1 LPPPRSH
8 TAAGGPPRRTAPAT
22 RRHPI
27 YSKVVVGFEPNERG
41 EDARALASLLARE
54 AGGELDEVHVE
65 HGSPAKALREM
76 AERGEADLIV
86 LGSTHRA
93 AFGAVAPGSVAERL
107 LNGAP
112 ARVAIAPSGYSR
124 ARTAMEA
131 DEGRGEGE
139 GATLPFVRDELRVIA
154 VGFNATAEAQAALDE
169 AAELAKR
176 AGATIRLIGVSVPM
190 PPMGAAAA
198 AQLPPDS
205 IGDFQARLHQA
216 AAALPA
222 DLRVLP
228 VHEKGE
234 PVDKLIERAGE
245 GVDLLVLGS
254 RGFGRVMRLLL
265 GSVSSR
271 VIRAAPCPVMVV
283 PYPGEERA

>member
-1 LPPPRSH
+1 LPPRRSH

-41 EDARALASLLARE
+41 EDARALAALLARE

-76 AERGEADLIV
+76 AERGAADLIV

-93 AFGAVAPGSVAERL
+93 AFGAVAPGSVAEHL
-107 LNGAP
+107 LDGAP
-112 ARVAIAPSGYSR
+112 ARLAIAPKGYSR

-131 DEGRGEGE
+131 NEGGGEGD

-154 VGFNATAEAQAALDE
+154 VGFNGTAESQAALDE
-169 AAELAKR
+169 AAELAGR
-176 AGATIRLIGVSVPM
+176 TGATIRLIGVSLPMQAVGAAAGVPM
-190 PPMGAAAA
+190 PPESI
-198 AQLPPDS
+198 DS
-205 IGDFQARLHQA
+205 FQAKLHDA
-216 AAALPA
+216 AAALPSG
-222 DLRVLP
+222 LRVLP
-228 VHEKGE
+228 IHERGE
-234 PVDKLIERAGE
+234 PAERLIERAGQ

-271 VIRAAPCPVMVV
+271 VIREAPCPVMVV
-283 PYPGEERA
+283 PYPREASA